1 MIRRQKNNRQKK
13 MFRLVFQR
21 LRKVV
26 INLNKEKKKW
36 KIKNLIDKRTIRM
49 LKEEKAINAI
59 MEEGKFLELN

>member
-1 MIRRQKNNRQKK
+1 MIRRQKNNRQTK

-21 LRKVV
+21 LRKAV
-26 INLNKEKKKW
+26 INPNKEKKKW

>member
-26 INLNKEKKKW
+26 INPNKEKKKW

>member
-1 MIRRQKNNRQKK
+1 MIRRQKNNRQTK